1 MVDGE
6 RLDRTDCRPYSRYK
20 VKRWGLVMKIGE
32 LAARAACDVQTV
44 RYYER
49 EGLLEAPAREASGY
63 RRYGRAHLAR
73 LQFIRHCRS
82 LEIPLSQVRQ
92 LVAFARSPSES
103 CAAVDSLVDG
113 HIARVRQQMDALAVL
128 ERRLVALRSECRGEH
143 GHACAIIDA
152 FSSAPAA
159 HACACHRA

>member
-6 RLDRTDCRPYSRYK
+6 WFDRADCRPYSRYR
-20 VKRWGLVMKIGE
+20 VNRWGLVMKIGE
-32 LAARAACDVQTV
+32 LAAKAACDVQTV

-49 EGLLEAPAREASGY
+49 EGLLDAPAREASGY
-63 RRYGRAHLAR
+63 RRYGREHLAR

-82 LEIPLSQVRQ
+82 LEIPLSEVRR

-103 CAAVDSLVDG
+103 CAAVDSLVDQ
-113 HIARVRQQMDALAVL
+113 HIARVREQIDALAAL
-128 ERRLVALRSECRGEH
+128 ERRLVALRGECRGERR
-143 GHACAIIDA
+143 HACAIIES
-152 FSSAPAA
+152 FRSAPAA